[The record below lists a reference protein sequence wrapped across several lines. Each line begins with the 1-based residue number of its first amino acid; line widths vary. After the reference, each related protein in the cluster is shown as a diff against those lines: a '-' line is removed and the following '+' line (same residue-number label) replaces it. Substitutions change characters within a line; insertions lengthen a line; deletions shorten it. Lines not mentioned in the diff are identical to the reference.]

1 MAPRESPVVLIL
13 ADISGYTRFMVAN
26 QLAAVHGQMIITA
39 LLEAILREVDIPLRL
54 QGIEGDAVFVYA
66 EHPGDDDAWQQT
78 LTAIGRKLL
87 RFFEVFAARTV
98 EAMESTPCGCDA
110 CTHLEE
116 LTLKVIA
123 HSGRAVFSTIAGTS
137 QISGTDVI
145 LLHRLLKNSVPSS
158 EYLLMTAAAHRDLG
172 AAIGGSFTE
181 SQESYPELGTVQT
194 FVRYLRDAKKRQREA
209 FYALPP
215 EALARRGNA
224 YVIWAVRSQFR
235 AIVDQIRHPTVAVS
249 WPRRLGFILQAI
261 LTAPFMAAVMLA
273 KIPRKLLARQAARQ
287 RAT

>member
-1 MAPRESPVVLIL
+1 
-13 ADISGYTRFMVAN
+13 
-26 QLAAVHGQMIITA
+26 
-39 LLEAILREVDIPLRL
+39 L

-66 EHPGDDDAWQQT
+66 EHPGDDAIWQQT
-78 LTAIGRKLL
+78 LAAIGRKLL
-87 RFFEVFAARTV
+87 RFFEVFYERAV
-98 EAMESTPCGCDA
+98 ETMESTPCACDA

-158 EYLLMTAAAHRDLG
+158 EYLLMTDAAHRDLG

-181 SQESYPELGTVQT
+181 SSESYAELGTVRT
-194 FVRYLRDAKKRQREA
+194 FVHYLRETKERQREA

-215 EALARRGNA
+215 DALARRGNA
-224 YVIWAVRSQFR
+224 YVFWAVRNQFR
-235 AIVDQIRHPTVAVS
+235 AIVEQIRRPTVAVS
-249 WPRRLGFILQAI
+249 WPRRVGFILQAI
-261 LTAPFMAAVMLA
+261 LTAPITMAVMLSQ
-273 KIPRKLLARQAARQ
+273 IPRKLLAQQAAR
-287 RAT
+287 AHASHHPSA